1 MNDTIYDIAIIGG
14 GPAGLT
20 AAIYAARYGLRTVVF
35 SDSFGGTIS
44 YAHKV
49 CNYPGF
55 QEISGMDFSTKTIE
69 QAQGLGVE
77 VNFEKVMAI
86 DKQEKLFV
94 VNSDQRTIKA
104 KKIVLAIGRAR
115 RKLGVKR
122 EEELTG
128 KGISYCATCDGGF
141 YKGKVVG
148 VVGGSDA
155 AVTSALLLADIADK
169 VYLIYRKEEL
179 RAEKSWVDLVTNNPK
194 IEILYKT
201 EVFELLGEEKLRGI
215 KTNTEKEITLDG
227 LFIEVGSVPNTELL
241 SKQNISLDSQ
251 NYIIVDKEQRTNIS
265 GIFAAGDATNST
277 DLKQVITSASQGAIA
292 AYHIYLEIKNQLWKK
307 Y

>member
-1 MNDTIYDIAIIGG
+1 MTDTIYDIAIVGG

-20 AAIYAARYGLRTVVF
+20 AAIYAARYGLKTVVF

-49 CNYPGF
+49 CNWPGEK
-55 QEISGMDFSTKTIE
+55 EISGMDLSTKILE
-69 QAQGLGVE
+69 QVQDLGVE

-86 DKQEKLFV
+86 DKQDKSFI
-94 VNSDQRTIKA
+94 VNSDQKTIKA

-179 RAEKSWVDLVTNNPK
+179 RAKKSWVDLATTNPK

-201 EVFELLGEEKLRGI
+201 EVTELLGQDKLTGI
-215 KTNTEKEITLDG
+215 KTNAGREIILDG

-241 SKQNISLDSQ
+241 SKLNISLDNH
-251 NYIIVDKEQRTNIS
+251 NYIIVDSKQKTNQE
-265 GIFAAGDATNST
+265 GIFATGDATNST
-277 DLKQVITSASQGAIA
+277 ELKQVITAASQGAVA
-292 AYHIYLEIKNQLWKK
+292 AYAAYVEIKESK
-307 Y
+307 

>member
-1 MNDTIYDIAIIGG
+1 MSETIYDIAIIGG

-20 AAIYAARYGLRTVVF
+20 SAIYGARYGLKIIVF
-35 SDSFGGTIS
+35 SDSFGGTVS

-55 QEISGMDFSTKTIE
+55 TEISGMEWSEKVLDQVQS
-69 QAQGLGVE
+69 LGVE

-86 DKQEKLFV
+86 DKKEKEFI
-94 VNSDQRTIKA
+94 VNSDQRTVKA
-104 KKIVLAIGRAR
+104 KKIILAIGRSR
-115 RKLGVKR
+115 RKLGVDR

-155 AVTSALLLADIADK
+155 AVTSALLLADLADK
-169 VYLIYRKEEL
+169 VYLLYRKEEL
-179 RAEKSWVDLVTNNPK
+179 RAEKAWVDLAKANKK

-201 EVFELLGEEKLRGI
+201 EVVELLGTEKLDAI
-215 KTNTEKEITLDG
+215 KLNTEKIISLNG
-227 LFIEVGSVPNTELL
+227 LFIEIGSVPNTELL
-241 SKQNISLDSQ
+241 SRLNVSLDD
-251 NYIIVDKEQRTNIS
+251 NKFIIVNKEQKTNVS
-265 GIFAAGDATNST
+265 GIFASGDATNAS

-292 AYHIYLEIKNQLWKK
+292 AYHCYLDIKENK
-307 Y
+307 

>member
-1 MNDTIYDIAIIGG
+1 MSETIYDIAIIGG

-20 AAIYAARYGLRTVVF
+20 SAIYGARYGLKIIVF
-35 SDSFGGTIS
+35 SDSFGGTVS

-55 QEISGMDFSTKTIE
+55 TEISGMEWSEKVLDQVQS
-69 QAQGLGVE
+69 LGVE

-86 DKQEKLFV
+86 DKKEKEFI
-94 VNSDQRTIKA
+94 VNSDQRTVKA
-104 KKIVLAIGRAR
+104 KKIILAIGRSR
-115 RKLGVKR
+115 RKLGVDR

-155 AVTSALLLADIADK
+155 AVTSALLLADLADK
-169 VYLIYRKEEL
+169 VYLLYRKEEL
-179 RAEKSWVDLVTNNPK
+179 RAEKAWVDLAKANKK

-201 EVFELLGEEKLRGI
+201 EVVELLGTGKLDAI
-215 KTNTEKEITLDG
+215 KLNTEKIISLNG
-227 LFIEVGSVPNTELL
+227 LFIEIGSVPNTELL
-241 SKQNISLDSQ
+241 SRLNVSLDD
-251 NYIIVDKEQRTNIS
+251 NKFIIVNKEQKTNVS
-265 GIFAAGDATNST
+265 GIFASGDATNAS

-292 AYHIYLEIKNQLWKK
+292 AYHCYLDIKENK
-307 Y
+307 

>member
-1 MNDTIYDIAIIGG
+1 MNDNIYDIAIIGG

-20 AAIYAARYGLRTVVF
+20 AAIYAARYGLKIIVF
-35 SDSFGGTIS
+35 SDSFGGTIT

-55 QEISGMDFSTKTIE
+55 VEISGMEWSEKVLSQV
-69 QAQGLGVE
+69 QALGVE

-86 DKQEKLFV
+86 DKIENQFV

-104 KKIVLAIGRAR
+104 KKIILAIGRTR
-115 RKLGVKR
+115 RKLGVER

-141 YKGKVVG
+141 YKNKIVG

-155 AVTSALLLADIADK
+155 AVTSALLLADLADK
-169 VYLIYRKEEL
+169 VYLIYRKEKL
-179 RAEKSWVDLVTNNPK
+179 RAEQAWVDQATSNSK
-194 IEILYKT
+194 IEILYNT
-201 EVFELLGEEKLRGI
+201 EVTELLGLEKLKAI
-215 KTNTEKEITLDG
+215 KTNTGKEITLDG

-241 SKQNISLDSQ
+241 SKLNLSLDEHK
-251 NYIIVDKEQRTNIS
+251 YIIVDKNQKTNVS
-265 GIFAAGDATNST
+265 GIFATGDATNST
-277 DLKQVITSASQGAIA
+277 DLKQVITAASQGAIA
-292 AYHIYLEIKNQLWKK
+292 AYHCYLEIKE
-307 Y
+307 